1 MRKLCSKC
9 KTETEDVQQTFC
21 AKCGARLTVELEEGD
36 EVGSFEII
44 GKLPEGDGGMAT
56 VYEAKLPGRKGH
68 VALKIAHDRPY
79 EYNALQTEANV
90 LSELDHPNIVKII
103 PISLTEDRREVY
115 VEKRYIGGEPK
126 CYLALEYIEGYS
138 LRRLLRHKGKLEP
151 SRILNIMRQ
160 IGPAL
165 SYAHSKGIVHLDIK
179 PSNIL
184 LSKDGRLAVLSDFGI
199 VRPYHT
205 GRRDKTGKTIGT
217 AGYMSPEH
225 ITRGNVDHRSDI
237 FSLGV
242 VLYEMLTGEAAFKEK
257 TTSRTLASV
266 IHKDPVPPSEVNPDI
281 SPDLEQVVLKAL
293 EKDKRERFQSTK
305 EFVTAL
311 EDAIPKRGGGW
322 KKLAVAVVAVAVL
335 IVLARA
341 CLGIVLPP
349 PPTSTPLPTSTLL
362 PTSTPLPTTPSS
374 TVIIPTSTPTL
385 EVIPT
390 SPTPVPT
397 VITPADTPTLKS
409 TPTSMPTP
417 TPSSTLKPTSTRAP
431 TFTPVPTTP
440 IPTRPTSTYTPTPT
454 HTLTPED
461 WVIPECSDPGACL
474 TYPTVNAELKG
485 RVEISGTANTDNFD
499 YYKFEYRREGVSKW
513 ATLQTFKEPVT
524 DGLLGFWDTST
535 LSAGDY
541 WFRLEVVR
549 EDGNYK
555 RCEVPVTIVTTIPP

>member
-9 KTETEDVQQTFC
+9 KTVAEDMQQAFC
-21 AKCGARLTVELEEGD
+21 AKCRAKLTVEPEEGD
-36 EVGSFEII
+36 KVGSFEII
-44 GKLPEGDGGMAT
+44 SKLPEGDGGMAT
-56 VYEAKLPGRKGH
+56 VYEANLPGRKGH
-68 VALKIAHDRPY
+68 VALKIARDKPY
-79 EYNALQTEANV
+79 EYSALQTEANA

-103 PISLTEDRREVY
+103 PLSLTEDKQEVY
-115 VEKRYIGGEPK
+115 VEKKYIGGEPK
-126 CYLALEYIEGYS
+126 CYIALEYIEGGS
-138 LRRLLRHKGKLEP
+138 LRRLLKHKGKLEP
-151 SRILNIMRQ
+151 SQILNIMRQ
-160 IGPAL
+160 IGSAL

-199 VRPYHT
+199 VRYHADRRGK
-205 GRRDKTGKTIGT
+205 GRTYGT

-225 ITRGNVDHRSDI
+225 ISRGSVDYRSDI

-242 VLYEMLTGEAAFKEK
+242 VLYEMLTGKAAFKEK
-257 TTSRTLASV
+257 TRSKTLDSV
-266 IHKDPVPPSEVNPDI
+266 LRKDPVPPSEINPDI
-281 SPDLEQVVLKAL
+281 PLDLEQVVLKAI
-293 EKDKRERFQSTK
+293 EKDKRERFQTTK
-305 EFVTAL
+305 EFIAAL
-311 EDAIPKRGGGW
+311 EDAISQRGGCW

-341 CLGIVLPP
+341 YLGIVPPP

-362 PTSTPLPTTPSS
+362 PTSPPLPTTPSS

-397 VITPADTPTLKS
+397 VITPANTPTLKS
-409 TPTSMPTP
+409 TPTLMPTP

-461 WVIPECSDPGACL
+461 WVIPECPDPRACL

-513 ATLQTFKEPVT
+513 ATLQTFQEPVT
-524 DGLLGFWDTST
+524 DGLLGVWDTST